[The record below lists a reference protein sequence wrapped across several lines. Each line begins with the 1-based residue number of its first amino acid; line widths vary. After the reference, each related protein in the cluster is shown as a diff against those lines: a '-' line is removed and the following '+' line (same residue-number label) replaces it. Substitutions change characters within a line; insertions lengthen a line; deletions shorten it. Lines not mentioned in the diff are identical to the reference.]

1 MKIATAR
8 GRISSG
14 IWAPLHGMFV
24 AERDRWILWLPV
36 ALGAG
41 IGLYFGLPY
50 EPPKLAGL
58 GTLAAFLLLA
68 GVFRNVWPVRLAL
81 LALIAF
87 ALGFVV
93 AQWRTHDVAA
103 TVLDRTMSFAI
114 IEGRIDAVEPAARGP
129 RVILDFVSI
138 SRLDPAETPSR
149 IRMRLHAEDAD
160 LRPGDTIRVR
170 GRLSPPP
177 SASYPGGYDFSRQA
191 WFSGLGGVGFAFGP
205 VVRLERAD
213 ADGWGDRIMTV
224 IATARANIADRLSAR
239 IEGSAGGVA
248 AALATGLRGEI
259 PEEVR
264 QNMRDSGL
272 AHLLAISGLHIGLV
286 AGFVFTL
293 VRGGLA
299 LWPGLALRWPLK
311 KIAAVAALLAAAVYM
326 LLAGATVP
334 TQRAFIMTAVVLV
347 AMLLNRRGISLR
359 LVALAATMVLLIRPE
374 ALLSVS
380 FQMSFAATIALV
392 AAYEAFWGRMRVESG
407 ESRLM
412 RRIAIYFFAVA
423 FTTLIA
429 SLATAPFAIYHFN
442 RLALLGI
449 AANLVAVPVAAL
461 WVMPL
466 EVLALIFMPLG
477 LEGLVTPLLGW
488 GIEVILAVAASVSAW
503 PLAAVTLPAPGTVG
517 LIVLVLG
524 GLWLT
529 LWRGHWRL
537 AGLIP
542 LCLGLASAGSLTPPD
557 IMIADNARLIAFR
570 SAPDALHLSN
580 PRAQSFVR
588 GIWERRVGNEAGTA
602 FPGAGQGDDAL
613 RCDGQSCIGRVGH
626 QTVAFVNDP
635 LAFEE
640 DCRTADIVVAE
651 VPAPRSCRGP
661 DIVVDWF
668 DVWRGGAHAI
678 WLGKNDEPGRVWQ
691 ARVSDPARPWMRPA
705 TR

>member
-1 MKIATAR
+1 MKIATAH
-8 GRISSG
+8 GRTNFS
-14 IWAPLHGMFV
+14 IWASLHGMFI

-50 EPPKLAGL
+50 EPPMFAGFAV
-58 GTLAAFLLLA
+58 LAAFLLLV
-68 GVFRNVWPVRLAL
+68 GLFRNVWPVRLAL
-81 LALIAF
+81 LALIAL

-93 AQWRTHDVAA
+93 AQWRTHSVAA
-103 TVLDRTMSFAI
+103 TVLDRAVSFAT

-129 RVILDFVSI
+129 RVILEVISI
-138 SRLDPAETPSR
+138 SRLGPAETPSR
-149 IRMRLHAEDAD
+149 IRLRLHAEDVD
-160 LRPGDTIRVR
+160 VRPGDTIRVR
-170 GRLSPPP
+170 GRLTPPP

-205 VVRLERAD
+205 SDRLERGASG
-213 ADGWGDRIMTV
+213 GWADRIMTV
-224 IATARANIADRLSAR
+224 IAGARSEVANRLSTR
-239 IEGSAGGVA
+239 IEGPAGGVA

-264 QNMRDSGL
+264 QHMRDAGL

-311 KIAAVAALLAAAVYM
+311 KIAAIAALLAAAVYM
-326 LLAGATVP
+326 MLAGATVP

-359 LVALAATMVLLIRPE
+359 LVAVAATMVLLFRPE
-374 ALLSVS
+374 SLLSVS

-392 AAYEAFWGRMRVESG
+392 ATYEAFWGRMRVVSG
-407 ESRLM
+407 ESRM
-412 RRIAIYFFAVA
+412 IRRIAIYFLAIA

-449 AANLVAVPVAAL
+449 VANLVAVPVAAL

-466 EVLALIFMPLG
+466 EVLALILMPLG
-477 LEGLVTPLLGW
+477 LEGLVTPLLGV
-488 GIEVILAVAASVSAW
+488 GVEVILVVAASVSAW
-503 PLAAVTLPAPGTVG
+503 PLGAVTLPAPGTLG
-517 LIVLVLG
+517 LIALVLG

-529 LWRGHWRL
+529 LWRGPWRL
-537 AGLIP
+537 AGLLP
-542 LCLGLASAGSLTPPD
+542 LCLGLANAGSAPLPD

-570 SAPDALHLSN
+570 SAPDVLHLSN
-580 PRAQSFVR
+580 PHAQNFVR

-602 FPGAGQGDDAL
+602 FPAAGQGDDVL
-613 RCDGQSCIGRVGH
+613 RCDGQGCIGRIGQ
-626 QTVAFVNDP
+626 QTVAFVTDP

-640 DCRTADIVVAE
+640 DCQSADIIVAE
-651 VPAPRSCRGP
+651 VPVPRSCSGP
-661 DIVVDWF
+661 DLVVDWF

-678 WLGKNDEPGRVWQ
+678 WLGRDGAAGRVWQ
-691 ARVSDPARPWMRPA
+691 ARVSNPSRPWMRPA